1 MFGCSKYL
9 CNTHVI
15 SYCLLWVSPVPFRH
29 AGRRAYCPLSSGSG
43 LLRIFYKLKTMM
55 KSKRLI
61 LCLLGLCGWFVAV
74 QAQTVALKTDLV
86 NWATA
91 SLNLEPEVKV
101 GRKSTM
107 ALGLSW
113 NPWTFSDNK
122 KWRHLRVQP
131 EYRYWICR
139 PFGGHFLGLHASY
152 TRFNA
157 GGVNLPFGLW
167 PKLEDQR
174 VQGNEWA
181 VGLGYGYHWILSRH
195 WSLEAELGLGYSF
208 ADFDAYECRKCGDK
222 LEERTTHRFVPTKL
236 SVSFIYVFK

>member
-1 MFGCSKYL
+1 
-9 CNTHVI
+9 
-15 SYCLLWVSPVPFRH
+15 
-29 AGRRAYCPLSSGSG
+29 
-43 LLRIFYKLKTMM
+43 MM

-157 GGVNLPFGLW
+157 GGVDLPFGLW

-181 VGLGYGYHWILSRH
+181 VGLGYGYHWILRQSNENFPSGVVSPTSMPTSVASVATSWKSAPPTVSCPPSCPCLLFMCLSKANR
-195 WSLEAELGLGYSF
+195 E
-208 ADFDAYECRKCGDK
+208 D
-222 LEERTTHRFVPTKL
+222 EENQ
-236 SVSFIYVFK
+236 

>member
-1 MFGCSKYL
+1 
-9 CNTHVI
+9 
-15 SYCLLWVSPVPFRH
+15 
-29 AGRRAYCPLSSGSG
+29 
-43 LLRIFYKLKTMM
+43 M

-91 SLNLEPEVKV
+91 SLTLEPEVKV

-181 VGLGYGYHWILSRH
+181 VGLSRLLSR
-195 WSLEAELGLGYSF
+195 
-208 ADFDAYECRKCGDK
+208 
-222 LEERTTHRFVPTKL
+222 TNVVPTYKTFRKI
-236 SVSFIYVFK
+236 SRTVTKRFPVIWNRVII

>member
-1 MFGCSKYL
+1 
-9 CNTHVI
+9 
-15 SYCLLWVSPVPFRH
+15 
-29 AGRRAYCPLSSGSG
+29 
-43 LLRIFYKLKTMM
+43 M

-157 GGVNLPFGLW
+157 GGVDLPFGLW

-181 VGLGYGYHWILSRH
+181 VGLGYGYHSEP
-195 WSLEAELGLGYSF
+195 SLEPGGRVGVRLFFRRLR
-208 ADFDAYECRKCGDK
+208 CLR
-222 LEERTTHRFVPTKL
+222 
-236 SVSFIYVFK
+236 VSQVWRQVGRAHHPPFRAHQVVRVFYLCV

>member
-1 MFGCSKYL
+1 
-9 CNTHVI
+9 
-15 SYCLLWVSPVPFRH
+15 
-29 AGRRAYCPLSSGSG
+29 
-43 LLRIFYKLKTMM
+43 MM

-157 GGVNLPFGLW
+157 GGVSLPFGLW

>member
-1 MFGCSKYL
+1 
-9 CNTHVI
+9 
-15 SYCLLWVSPVPFRH
+15 
-29 AGRRAYCPLSSGSG
+29 
-43 LLRIFYKLKTMM
+43 M

-139 PFGGHFLGLHASY
+139 PFGGHFLGLHAAFGKLCIMILTHAFTFSWNAPPCKRRIRF
-152 TRFNA
+152 TREQSA
-157 GGVNLPFGLW
+157 ICRCRE
-167 PKLEDQR
+167 KT
-174 VQGNEWA
+174 QGCN
-181 VGLGYGYHWILSRH
+181 LSRILH
-195 WSLEAELGLGYSF
+195 FSCGERPSSGPAIRPAPAPQRKSGKKYGRTPHFPLYLRYRSFSRISLSRFQLTASAAPLHHGRKNRSSRKRKGMLPYSP
-208 ADFDAYECRKCGDK
+208 G
-222 LEERTTHRFVPTKL
+222 
-236 SVSFIYVFK
+236 